1 MPVIPEDILAEINAT
16 ILTGGRRTQAVDL
29 KDILNKIVA
38 LFTQLGSGST
48 LTEIVDLTRR
58 TLLSTSSNWDAGNNY
73 IGTAITGSVG
83 DYFIDANYL
92 YQLFN
97 KTGSTTVLTAERKT
111 ISGVITDFTYT
122 ITCDGTTELFSI
134 TNLLNNQ
141 NFEATLWYTDSS
153 DTTIPSGGRRLQTV
167 YGLDATDA
175 TIYINISGFNPATRV
190 YTLYTIGRWK
200 APVASGSSWVDSGWV
215 DSGWVN

>member
-1 MPVIPEDILAEINAT
+1 MDVTWVDKNKNVIDGVRNIFRDIDAQEAKTAINSKVNKVEGKDLSKNDFNDTYKT
-16 ILTGGRRTQAVDL
+16 ILDNL
-29 KDILNKIVA
+29 P
-38 LFTQLGSGST
+38 SG
-48 LTEIVDLTRR
+48 
-58 TLLSTSSNWDAGNNY
+58 
-73 IGTAITGSVG
+73 
-83 DYFIDANYL
+83 
-92 YQLFN
+92 
-97 KTGSTTVLTAERKT
+97 
-111 ISGVITDFTYT
+111 SGVITDFTYT
-122 ITCDGTTELFSI
+122 ITCDGTTEVFTR

-141 NFEATLWYTDSS
+141 DFQATLWYTDSS